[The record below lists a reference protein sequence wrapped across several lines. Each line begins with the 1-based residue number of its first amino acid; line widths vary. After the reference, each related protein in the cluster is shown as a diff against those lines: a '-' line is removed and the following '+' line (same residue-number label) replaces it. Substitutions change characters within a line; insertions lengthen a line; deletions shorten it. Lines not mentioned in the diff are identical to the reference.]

1 MVYIAQLEFI
11 TAIEVKT
18 VSKSFNLRIYI
29 LNLSLSLQIEK
40 VANVA
45 D

>member
-1 MVYIAQLEFI
+1 MVYIAQLEFS
-11 TAIEVKT
+11 TAIEVKR
-18 VSKSFNLRIYI
+18 VSKSLNLRIYI
-29 LNLSLSLQIEK
+29 LNLSLQIEK